1 MVQYL
6 GVNDCSFFPSD
17 WIRCLSPFRYTII
30 YVDSFTCHWGQVGS
44 SCRACGRHNGQSLTI
59 FPTMHLIQCLAFLP
73 HNLPLTYYI
82 HVKIVKFT
90 IKSMICIYGFNFPL
104 IEIFKPFIDPKL
116 FFFVHAI
123 RIRSTIFD
131 FRFNWCRLAS
141 NKIKHQ
147 LWIIYHSNWWN
158 LLLAYYLKL
167 NTYVYRIRKLIMSAT
182 IKIYVRLRTLIIIIW
197 CTSCTM
203 NFLYLFLHLNHSFWY

>member
-1 MVQYL
+1 MAFKHNVFNKSISNLIQLYLYKKTKKIYSNITMVQYL

-116 FFFVHAI
+116 FF
-123 RIRSTIFD
+123 
-131 FRFNWCRLAS
+131 
-141 NKIKHQ
+141 
-147 LWIIYHSNWWN
+147 
-158 LLLAYYLKL
+158 
-167 NTYVYRIRKLIMSAT
+167 
-182 IKIYVRLRTLIIIIW
+182 
-197 CTSCTM
+197 
-203 NFLYLFLHLNHSFWY
+203 LFTR